1 MTLLTSKAS
10 WSLTRLLLVSLT
22 SVSSLPPSSQIC
34 LPTRF
39 QSNSESQTKHD
50 TSLLKRKQTQVL
62 LYDIS
67 RSILLSNITFV
78 CAFTLPSSHFP
89 VLRSVLEP
97 HQEFYHSHNMLYG
110 MCLGAS
116 LMLFPLSQMLFPI
129 CLLEE
134 RACLTI
140 RPLKTWQIWI
150 LRGWF
155 FILVSPLTQ
164 PFHINWKQELISIS
178 LCCTCGFVRGQLPHL
193 HSFPTKFF
201 PQKFYLQGWLLSF
214 CSRDLSVATREGG
227 FFSAVKKLM
236 LASLI
241 NCLQAYL
248 ACRERTHRTD
258 GCKHQALHFPHHQF
272 NYCSFWKII
281 NWHLF

>member
-1 MTLLTSKAS
+1 MECALVLHLCYFLYLKCC
-10 WSLTRLLLVSLT
+10 SL
-22 SVSSLPPSSQIC
+22 
-34 LPTRF
+34 
-39 QSNSESQTKHD
+39 
-50 TSLLKRKQTQVL
+50 
-62 LYDIS
+62 
-67 RSILLSNITFV
+67 FV
-78 CAFTLPSSHFP
+78 CWKREPVWPSDPSK
-89 VLRSVLEP
+89 LDKY
-97 HQEFYHSHNMLYG
+97 EF
-110 MCLGAS
+110 
-116 LMLFPLSQMLFPI
+116 
-129 CLLEE
+129 
-134 RACLTI
+134 
-140 RPLKTWQIWI
+140 W
-150 LRGWF
+150 GWF
-155 FILVSPLTQ
+155 FSLVSPLTQ

-214 CSRDLSVATREGG
+214 CSQDLSVATREGG

-248 ACRERTHRTD
+248 ACRERTRRTD